1 VTHSVLIT
9 GGAGFIGR
17 HAHAALER
25 QGWSVISIDSQA
37 SRLAPNCL
45 RCDITDAGQLEPIF
59 RAHRFERIIHAASI
73 LPTAAKLDPH
83 KATEV
88 NIGGSLN
95 ILEMAARFHV
105 QRVIYASSG
114 SVYGTQS
121 ASNFVSEDQPAAPED
136 VYGAAKRYVEILG
149 ETYERKFGVEFV
161 ALRMVMVVGAG
172 GTSATSP
179 WRNQIFECLGSPE
192 SKEVFI
198 PHRPDETL
206 PLVHVEDIAGML
218 ATLASAQCCSH
229 RIYNSFGD
237 CVKPAELKEQIES
250 LNPNVRLT
258 LGNAAVTGCAR
269 AIDSSR
275 FAREF
280 GGAPVGFW
288 QRLRTEAQSLRTTA

>member
-1 VTHSVLIT
+1 VTRSVLIT
-9 GGAGFIGR
+9 GGAGFIGKHT
-17 HAHAALER
+17 HAVLER
-25 QGWSVISIDSQA
+25 QRWNVISIDSQA

-45 RCDITDAGQLEPIF
+45 SCDITDAGQLESIF

-88 NIGGSLN
+88 NVGGSVN
-95 ILEMAARFHV
+95 ILEMAARFHA
-105 QRVIYASSG
+105 QRVVYTSSG
-114 SVYGTQS
+114 SVYGTQP
-121 ASNFVSEDQPAAPED
+121 ASNFVSENQPAAPED

-149 ETYERKFGVEFV
+149 EAYERKFGVEFV

-179 WRNQIFECLGSPE
+179 WRNQIFECLRSAE
-192 SKEVFI
+192 SKEVFV
-198 PHRPDETL
+198 PYPPDETL
-206 PLVHVEDIAGML
+206 PLVHVDEIADML
-218 ATLASAQCCSH
+218 ATLTSAQRCSH

-237 CVKPAELKEQIES
+237 CVKPGELKKQIES
-250 LNPNVRLT
+250 LNPNVRVT
-258 LGNAAVTGCAR
+258 LGDSSVTGCAR

-288 QRLRTEAQSLRTTA
+288 ESLRADARNLRTTA

>member
-1 VTHSVLIT
+1 MTHSVLIT

-149 ETYERKFGVEFV
+149 EAYERKFGVEFV

-172 GTSATSP
+172 GLRPHLPGGIRFSTASVRRNHGKCSSHIARMKPCLWFTSTKLP
-179 WRNQIFECLGSPE
+179 TCWR
-192 SKEVFI
+192 
-198 PHRPDETL
+198 H
-206 PLVHVEDIAGML
+206 
-218 ATLASAQCCSH
+218 SH
-229 RIYNSFGD
+229 Q
-237 CVKPAELKEQIES
+237 P
-250 LNPNVRLT
+250 
-258 LGNAAVTGCAR
+258 NAAHTASTTPS
-269 AIDSSR
+269 AI
-275 FAREF
+275 A
-280 GGAPVGFW
+280 
-288 QRLRTEAQSLRTTA
+288 

>member
-1 VTHSVLIT
+1 M
-9 GGAGFIGR
+9 
-17 HAHAALER
+17 
-25 QGWSVISIDSQA
+25 
-37 SRLAPNCL
+37 

-179 WRNQIFECLGSPE
+179 WRNQIFECLRSPE

>member
-1 VTHSVLIT
+1 MRCLN
-9 GGAGFIGR
+9 GR
-17 HAHAALER
+17 QR
-25 QGWSVISIDSQA
+25 WNVISIDSQA

-45 RCDITDAGQLEPIF
+45 SCDITDAGQLESIF

-88 NIGGSLN
+88 NVGGSVN
-95 ILEMAARFHV
+95 ILEMAARFHA
-105 QRVIYASSG
+105 QRVVYASSG
-114 SVYGTQS
+114 SVYGTQP
-121 ASNFVSEDQPAAPED
+121 ASNFVSENQPAAPED

-149 ETYERKFGVEFV
+149 EAYERKFGVEFV

-179 WRNQIFECLGSPE
+179 WRNQIFECLRSAE
-192 SKEVFI
+192 SKEVFV
-198 PHRPDETL
+198 PYPPDETL
-206 PLVHVEDIAGML
+206 PLVHVDKIADML
-218 ATLASAQCCSH
+218 VALTSAQRCSH

-237 CVKPAELKEQIES
+237 CVKPGELKKQIES
-250 LNPNVRLT
+250 LNPNVRVT
-258 LGNAAVTGCAR
+258 LGDSSVTGCAR

-288 QRLRTEAQSLRTTA
+288 ESLRADARNLRTTA